1 MLIWWLWQVV
11 VLSPLALHV
20 YELRYM
26 YEGEEKKTENK
37 VLNFFD
43 NQMCIVHVR
52 SLTKLK
58 LRRNGQQMF

>member
-1 MLIWWLWQVV
+1 M
-11 VLSPLALHV
+11 SPLALHV